1 MTSGT
6 PESIQNWV
14 LSGFQNCLD
23 FASMSCLE
31 AKAISSSA
39 TVTSSSCRNHM
50 PCSAK
55 PKEYRTYRLLSS
67 GCVSLRL
74 TQPELLIMNRPACYA
89 PGKCAGGVPMAQ
101 PQVPDVPRVA
111 TATGAAEDY
120 DVSQR
125 EDVQKLRKHAVGLG
139 GVLFLTV
146 TGSAPI
152 SAMLFNVPIMVGY
165 GQGVGAPAAFIFAAI
180 VLVVFAVGYVA
191 MAKKKT
197 TAGGFYSYI
206 SHGLGREI
214 GIGTGYASVV
224 AYSVFEASLAG
235 GFAYFLNLK
244 LNQFGV
250 NIGWPWLALGMV
262 VLISILTYFDV
273 RVSSIVLAV
282 GLISEVVIL
291 LIFDVY
297 LFARGH
303 VTAAPLNPVN
313 AFKGF
318 PAQGKLAAG
327 AIGIGLFF
335 AFWSWVGFEM
345 APNYGEESRDPKR
358 IVPRALY
365 ISVIGLGIFYTM
377 TSWASLAGYTS
388 THAAIASSQGNA
400 ANYFLTPATQY
411 AGKWV
416 ASVMSYLII
425 TGSFACGMAFH
436 NTTARYLYSLGREGL
451 APKALG
457 RTHPRW
463 KSPHIASL
471 TQTVMAAI
479 IIGLFAI
486 FTGSDNPTSQAYLQL
501 YGLMAV
507 MGVIIILSVQAL
519 VSLSVLVYFERYHHD
534 EVNWWRTRLA
544 PLLAFISQAYV
555 VYLLFT
561 NISFLGGGY
570 GYANIL
576 GPIDAVVV
584 VVGVGVAFYFKNR
597 KPTKFEQA
605 GRLINEGL

>member
-1 MTSGT
+1 
-6 PESIQNWV
+6 
-14 LSGFQNCLD
+14 
-23 FASMSCLE
+23 
-31 AKAISSSA
+31 
-39 TVTSSSCRNHM
+39 
-50 PCSAK
+50 
-55 PKEYRTYRLLSS
+55 
-67 GCVSLRL
+67 
-74 TQPELLIMNRPACYA
+74 
-89 PGKCAGGVPMAQ
+89 MAQ
-101 PQVPDVPRVA
+101 PQDAEVPRLPVRPPV
-111 TATGAAEDY
+111 EDF

-125 EDVQKLRKHAVGLG
+125 TDVAKLRKGAIGLG

-152 SAMLFNVPIMVGY
+152 SAMLFNTPIVVGY
-165 GQGVGAPAAFIFAAI
+165 GQGVGAPAAFMFATI
-180 VLVVFAVGYVA
+180 VLVVFSVGYVA
-191 MAKKKT
+191 MARKKT

-206 SHGLGREI
+206 SHGLGREL

-235 GFAYFLNLK
+235 GFAYFLSLK

-250 NIGWPWLALGMV
+250 SIAWPWLALAMV
-262 VLISILTYFDV
+262 LIISILTYFDV
-273 RVSSIVLAV
+273 RISSLVLA
-282 GLISEVVIL
+282 
-291 LIFDVY
+291 IFDVF
-297 LFARGH
+297 LLARGH

-318 PAQGKLAAG
+318 PAEGKLAAG

-365 ISVIGLGIFYTM
+365 ISVIGLGVFYTI
-377 TSWASLAGYTS
+377 TSWASLAGYPT
-388 THAAIASSQGNA
+388 TKAAIAQSQTNA
-400 ANYFLTPATQY
+400 AQYFLTPAGHY
-411 AGKWV
+411 AGQWV

-436 NTTARYLYSLGREGL
+436 NTTARYLYSVGREGL
-451 APKALG
+451 APRALG
-457 RTHPRW
+457 KTHPRW
-463 KSPHIASL
+463 KSPHIASV
-471 TQTVMAAI
+471 TQSVVAAI

-486 FTGSDNPTSQAYLQL
+486 FTGSNDPNSQAYIQL

-507 MGVIIILSVQAL
+507 MGVIIILSVQAV
-519 VSLSVLVYFERYHHD
+519 VSLSVLVYFERFHRD
-534 EVNWWRTRLA
+534 EAHWWRTRLA

-561 NISFLGGGY
+561 NIDFLGAGAY
-570 GYANIL
+570 PYANWL

-584 VVGVGVAFYFKNR
+584 LVGVGTAFYFKKY
-597 KPTKFEQA
+597 KPAKYEQA